1 MLREISSFNLD
12 IPEGGFDALVQVMAC
27 KDVCLSHP
35 KSSLAWHNVT
45 WFPLS
50 RQIIG
55 WREGARH
62 VVLFLTDAGVHL
74 AYDGKV
80 LWCVSV

>member
-1 MLREISSFNLD
+1 MLREISSYNLD
-12 IPEGGFDALVQVMAC
+12 IPEGGFDGLVQVMAC
-27 KDVCLSHP
+27 KDVPLSHFE
-35 KSSLAWHNVT
+35 SSLVWGNVT
-45 WFPLS
+45 WFPFS

-55 WREGARH
+55 WREEARH

-80 LWCVSV
+80 LCCVSA